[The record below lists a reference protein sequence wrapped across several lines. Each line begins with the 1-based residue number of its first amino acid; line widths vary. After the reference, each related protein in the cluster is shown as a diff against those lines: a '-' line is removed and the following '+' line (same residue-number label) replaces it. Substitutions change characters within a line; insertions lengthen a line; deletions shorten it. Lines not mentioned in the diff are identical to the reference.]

1 MSTNTFFKKVLF
13 DKRINDKIKKI
24 KYKIVADIR
33 ESIVTRKYIRRCKS
47 CFPIY
52 GREERRFLK
61 RLRQQIEDYVQ
72 NNEGLSYEQLE
83 EATKR
88 NPDLD
93 YIGLKEEIGTPVEV
107 LQSYY
112 EEIEDREQL
121 IKRISFIKGM
131 KKIFIMLIVVI
142 TIFFMCRTWRLYND
156 YQEFKQSNTL
166 YEEEIIEQY

>member
-1 MSTNTFFKKVLF
+1 MIDVNIAKKYL
-13 DKRINDKIKKI
+13 KECKK
-24 KYKIVADIR
+24 Y
-33 ESIVTRKYIRRCKS
+33 
-47 CFPIY
+47 FPIY
-52 GREERRFLK
+52 GRRERLFLRNLK
-61 RLRQQIEDYVQ
+61 QQV
-72 NNEGLSYEQLE
+72 E
-83 EATKR
+83 EATER

-93 YIGLKEEIGTPVEV
+93 YMGLKEEIGTPVEV

-142 TIFFMCRTWRLYND
+142 TIFFMCRTWKLYND

>member
-1 MSTNTFFKKVLF
+1 MNIAKKYL
-13 DKRINDKIKKI
+13 
-24 KYKIVADIR
+24 R
-33 ESIVTRKYIRRCKS
+33 ECKGY
-47 CFPIY
+47 FPVY
-52 GREERRFLK
+52 GRRERLFLRNLK
-61 RLRQQIEDYVQ
+61 QQV
-72 NNEGLSYEQLE
+72 E

>member
-1 MSTNTFFKKVLF
+1 MIDVNIAKKYL
-13 DKRINDKIKKI
+13 
-24 KYKIVADIR
+24 R
-33 ESIVTRKYIRRCKS
+33 ECKGY
-47 CFPIY
+47 FPVY
-52 GREERRFLK
+52 GRRERLFLRNLK
-61 RLRQQIEDYVQ
+61 QQV
-72 NNEGLSYEQLE
+72 E

>member
-1 MSTNTFFKKVLF
+1 MNIAKKYL
-13 DKRINDKIKKI
+13 KECKKH
-24 KYKIVADIR
+24 
-33 ESIVTRKYIRRCKS
+33 
-47 CFPIY
+47 FPIY
-52 GREERRFLK
+52 GRRERLFLRNLK
-61 RLRQQIEDYVQ
+61 QQV
-72 NNEGLSYEQLE
+72 E
-83 EATKR
+83 EATER

-93 YIGLKEEIGTPVEV
+93 YMGLKEEIGTPVEV

-142 TIFFMCRTWRLYND
+142 TIFFMCRTWKLYND

>member
-1 MSTNTFFKKVLF
+1 MNIAKKYL
-13 DKRINDKIKKI
+13 
-24 KYKIVADIR
+24 R
-33 ESIVTRKYIRRCKS
+33 ECKGY
-47 CFPIY
+47 FPVY
-52 GREERRFLK
+52 GRKERLFLRNLK
-61 RLRQQIEDYVQ
+61 QQV
-72 NNEGLSYEQLE
+72 E
-83 EATKR
+83 EATER

-121 IKRISFIKGM
+121 IKRIRFIKGM
-131 KKIFIMLIVVI
+131 KKIFVMLIVVI

>member
-1 MSTNTFFKKVLF
+1 MNIAKKYL
-13 DKRINDKIKKI
+13 
-24 KYKIVADIR
+24 R
-33 ESIVTRKYIRRCKS
+33 ECKGY
-47 CFPIY
+47 FPVY
-52 GREERRFLK
+52 GRKERLFLRNLK
-61 RLRQQIEDYVQ
+61 QQV
-72 NNEGLSYEQLE
+72 E
-83 EATKR
+83 EATER

-131 KKIFIMLIVVI
+131 KKIFVMLIVVI

>member
-1 MSTNTFFKKVLF
+1 MNIAKKYL
-13 DKRINDKIKKI
+13 
-24 KYKIVADIR
+24 R
-33 ESIVTRKYIRRCKS
+33 ECKGY
-47 CFPIY
+47 FPVY
-52 GREERRFLK
+52 GRKERLFLRNLK
-61 RLRQQIEDYVQ
+61 QQV
-72 NNEGLSYEQLE
+72 E
-83 EATKR
+83 EATER
-88 NPDLD
+88 NPDLN
-93 YIGLKEEIGTPVEV
+93 YMGLKEEIGTPVEV